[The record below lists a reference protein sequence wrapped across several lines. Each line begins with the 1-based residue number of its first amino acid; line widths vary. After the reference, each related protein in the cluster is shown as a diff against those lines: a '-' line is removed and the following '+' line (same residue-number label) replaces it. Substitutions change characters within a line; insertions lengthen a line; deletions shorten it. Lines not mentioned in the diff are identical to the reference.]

1 VTLIQ
6 QTPVVVIAPAHPA
19 PRVRDIVGRVAVS
32 LAIAVVA
39 PAVLFAADLVLFNLA
54 TAMIVALVWM
64 TGAMTWRHATGRPLS
79 GLLLLT
85 AVIMVVK
92 TSIAFA
98 TGNSFIYFVQP
109 AIVDVTVATCF
120 LGSLWSTRPLV
131 ARLAPDFYP
140 MDADIA
146 ARPAICLLFRRLTL
160 LWGLVILTKGCITLW
175 LLVSLSTV
183 DFVLVK
189 GCAIISLT
197 LTAAA
202 ATVAWSVLVGR
213 REGLFPGHHPV
224 EVIETFGV
232 PVIFEA

>member
-6 QTPVVVIAPAHPA
+6 QAPVTAIAPAHPA
-19 PRVRDIVGRVAVS
+19 PHVRDIVARVVVS
-32 LAIAVVA
+32 VVTAVVA
-39 PAVLFAADLVLFNLA
+39 PAVLFATNLVLFNLA

-64 TGAMTWRHATGRPLS
+64 AGVMTWRHATGRPLS

-92 TSIAFA
+92 TSIALA

-109 AIVDVTVATCF
+109 AIVDVTVAACF
-120 LGSLWSTRPLV
+120 LGSLWSSRPLV

-140 MDADIA
+140 MDADVA
-146 ARPAICLLFRRLTL
+146 ARPAIGLLFRRLTL

-183 DFVLVK
+183 DFVLIK

-202 ATVAWSVLVGR
+202 ATVVWSILVGR

-224 EVIETFGV
+224 DVIEGFGV
-232 PVIFEA
+232 PVVLDA